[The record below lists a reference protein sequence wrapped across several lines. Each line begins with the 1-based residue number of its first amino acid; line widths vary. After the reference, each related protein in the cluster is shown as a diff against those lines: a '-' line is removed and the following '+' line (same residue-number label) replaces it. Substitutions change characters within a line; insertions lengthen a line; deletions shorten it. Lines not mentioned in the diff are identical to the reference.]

1 MKKSKG
7 TNDKEGK
14 NMATLTNFR
23 QSTIIK
29 SSKTKEFMKAF
40 NENRVNK
47 DYWDECQKTSHS
59 ISTSA
64 MERLKKL
71 CSGKENE

>member
-1 MKKSKG
+1 MKKSKS
-7 TNDKEGK
+7 TNDKEERT
-14 NMATLTNFR
+14 MATLTNFR
-23 QSTIIK
+23 QSTVIK
-29 SSKTKEFMKAF
+29 SSKTKEFLKAF
-40 NENRVNK
+40 NDNRVNK

-59 ISTSA
+59 INTSA